1 MSRKSARETALKIM
15 RAQQQHL
22 IFCRAANNPSRQ
34 QRRER
39 DTNNRTK
46 PKKSV
51 AATARQN
58 RRQFLSASQ
67 AACAI
72 LLLCS
77 REKGESAYALEEVEV
92 EDKEEEVRENGLLL
106 VNYEGKLKDGT
117 VFDSTYGGLIR
128 STSGTS
134 VSVRESETQPV
145 VINLNAN
152 AIQPGQVKGL
162 KRALLGAKR
171 GEKREIAVR
180 PEEGF
185 GSSEIVS
192 PLRVVVPAESEL
204 FYTVEVLRVSNAG
217 VDALFKGVSLCGV
230 GVANKTTAGCGDI

>member
-1 MSRKSARETALKIM
+1 M
-15 RAQQQHL
+15 
-22 IFCRAANNPSRQ
+22 
-34 QRRER
+34 
-39 DTNNRTK
+39 
-46 PKKSV
+46 
-51 AATARQN
+51 
-58 RRQFLSASQ
+58 
-67 AACAI
+67 
-72 LLLCS
+72 
-77 REKGESAYALEEVEV
+77 
-92 EDKEEEVRENGLLL
+92 
-106 VNYEGKLKDGT
+106 KDGT

-162 KRALLGAKR
+162 KRGLLGAKR
-171 GEKREIAVR
+171 GEKREIAVK
-180 PEEGF
+180 PEDGF

>member
-1 MSRKSARETALKIM
+1 M
-15 RAQQQHL
+15 
-22 IFCRAANNPSRQ
+22 
-34 QRRER
+34 
-39 DTNNRTK
+39 
-46 PKKSV
+46 
-51 AATARQN
+51 
-58 RRQFLSASQ
+58 
-67 AACAI
+67 
-72 LLLCS
+72 
-77 REKGESAYALEEVEV
+77 
-92 EDKEEEVRENGLLL
+92 LL
-106 VNYEGKLKDGT
+106 VNYVGRLKDGT

-128 STSGTS
+128 STSGAS

-145 VINLNAN
+145 VISLNAN

-162 KRALLGAKR
+162 KRGLLGAKR
-171 GEKREIAVR
+171 GEKREIAVK
-180 PEEGF
+180 PEDGF

>member
-1 MSRKSARETALKIM
+1 M
-15 RAQQQHL
+15 RAQQHHL
-22 IFCRAANNPSRQ
+22 IFCRAANDHPS

-39 DTNNRTK
+39 NTNGTK
-46 PKKSV
+46 SKKSV
-51 AATARQN
+51 VAAAAAARQN

-67 AACAI
+67 AACAF
-72 LLLCS
+72 LFLPP
-77 REKGESAYALEEVEV
+77 REESANALEEVKDKE

-106 VNYEGKLKDGT
+106 VNYEGRLKDGT

-128 STSGTS
+128 STSGAS

-162 KRALLGAKR
+162 KRGLLGAKR
-171 GEKREIAVR
+171 GEKREIAVK
-180 PEEGF
+180 PEDGF

>member
-1 MSRKSARETALKIM
+1 M

-22 IFCRAANNPSRQ
+22 IFCRAANNPSQ
-34 QRRER
+34 QQER
-39 DTNNRTK
+39 NTNRTK
-46 PKKSV
+46 SKKSV
-51 AATARQN
+51 AAAARQN

-67 AACAI
+67 AACAFLF
-72 LLLCS
+72 LLR
-77 REKGESAYALEEVEV
+77 REESANALEEVE
-92 EDKEEEVRENGLLL
+92 DREEEVRENGLLL
-106 VNYEGKLKDGT
+106 VNYVGRLKDGT

-128 STSGTS
+128 STSGAS

-145 VINLNAN
+145 VISLNAN

-162 KRALLGAKR
+162 KRGLLGAKR
-171 GEKREIAVR
+171 GEKREIAVK
-180 PEEGF
+180 PEDSF

>member
-1 MSRKSARETALKIM
+1 M
-15 RAQQQHL
+15 RAQHHHL
-22 IFCRAANNPSRQ
+22 IFCRAANDHPS

-39 DTNNRTK
+39 NTNGTK
-46 PKKSV
+46 SKKSV
-51 AATARQN
+51 VAAAAAARQN

-67 AACAI
+67 AACAF
-72 LLLCS
+72 LFLPP
-77 REKGESAYALEEVEV
+77 REESKANALEEVKDKE

-106 VNYEGKLKDGT
+106 VNYEGRLKDGT

-128 STSGTS
+128 STSGAS

-145 VINLNAN
+145 VISLNAN

-162 KRALLGAKR
+162 KRGLLGAKR
-171 GEKREIAVR
+171 GEKREIAVK
-180 PEEGF
+180 PEDGF

>member
-1 MSRKSARETALKIM
+1 M

-34 QRRER
+34 QQQRER

-46 PKKSV
+46 SKKSV
-51 AATARQN
+51 AAAAARQN

-77 REKGESAYALEEVEV
+77 REKGESANALEEVEV

-162 KRALLGAKR
+162 KRGLLGAKR
-171 GEKREIAVR
+171 GEKREIAVK
-180 PEEGF
+180 PEDGF
-185 GSSEIVS
+185 GSSEFVS

>member
-1 MSRKSARETALKIM
+1 M

-22 IFCRAANNPSRQ
+22 IFCRGANNPSQ
-34 QRRER
+34 QQER
-39 DTNNRTK
+39 NTNRTK
-46 PKKSV
+46 SKKSV
-51 AATARQN
+51 AAAARQN

-67 AACAI
+67 AACAFLF
-72 LLLCS
+72 LLR
-77 REKGESAYALEEVEV
+77 REESANALEEVE
-92 EDKEEEVRENGLLL
+92 DREEEVRENGLLL
-106 VNYEGKLKDGT
+106 VNYVGRLKDGT

-128 STSGTS
+128 STSGAS

-145 VINLNAN
+145 VISLNAN

-162 KRALLGAKR
+162 KRGLLGAKR
-171 GEKREIAVR
+171 GEKREIAVK
-180 PEEGF
+180 PEDSF

>member
-1 MSRKSARETALKIM
+1 M

-22 IFCRAANNPSRQ
+22 IFCRAANNPSQ
-34 QRRER
+34 QQER
-39 DTNNRTK
+39 NTNRTK
-46 PKKSV
+46 SKKSV
-51 AATARQN
+51 AAAARQN

-67 AACAI
+67 AACAFLF
-72 LLLCS
+72 LLR
-77 REKGESAYALEEVEV
+77 REESANALEEVE
-92 EDKEEEVRENGLLL
+92 DREEEVRENGLLL
-106 VNYEGKLKDGT
+106 VNYVGRLKDGT

-128 STSGTS
+128 STSGAS

-162 KRALLGAKR
+162 KRGLLGAKR
-171 GEKREIAVR
+171 GEKIEIAVK

>member
-1 MSRKSARETALKIM
+1 M

-34 QRRER
+34 QQQRER

-46 PKKSV
+46 SKKSV
-51 AATARQN
+51 AAAAARQN

-67 AACAI
+67 AACAFLF
-72 LLLCS
+72 LLR
-77 REKGESAYALEEVEV
+77 REESANALEEVE
-92 EDKEEEVRENGLLL
+92 DREEEVRENGLLL
-106 VNYEGKLKDGT
+106 VNYVGRLKDGT

-128 STSGTS
+128 STSGAS

-145 VINLNAN
+145 VISLNAN

-162 KRALLGAKR
+162 KRGLLGAKR
-171 GEKREIAVR
+171 GEKREIAVK

>member
-1 MSRKSARETALKIM
+1 M

-22 IFCRAANNPSRQ
+22 IFCRAANNPSQ
-34 QRRER
+34 QQER
-39 DTNNRTK
+39 NTNRTK
-46 PKKSV
+46 SKKSV
-51 AATARQN
+51 AAAARQN

-67 AACAI
+67 AACAFLF
-72 LLLCS
+72 LLR
-77 REKGESAYALEEVEV
+77 REESANALEEVE
-92 EDKEEEVRENGLLL
+92 DREEEVRENGLLL
-106 VNYEGKLKDGT
+106 VNYVGRLKDGT

-128 STSGTS
+128 STSGAS

-145 VINLNAN
+145 VISLNAN

-162 KRALLGAKR
+162 KRGLLGAKR
-171 GEKREIAVR
+171 GEKREIAVK
-180 PEEGF
+180 PEDGF

>member
-1 MSRKSARETALKIM
+1 M
-15 RAQQQHL
+15 RAQQHHL
-22 IFCRAANNPSRQ
+22 IFCRAANDHPS

-39 DTNNRTK
+39 NTNGTK
-46 PKKSV
+46 SKKSV
-51 AATARQN
+51 AAAAAAARQN

-67 AACAI
+67 AACAF
-72 LLLCS
+72 LFLPP
-77 REKGESAYALEEVEV
+77 REESANALEEVKDKE

-106 VNYEGKLKDGT
+106 VNYEGRLKDGT

-128 STSGTS
+128 STSGAS

-145 VINLNAN
+145 VISLNAN

-162 KRALLGAKR
+162 KRGLLGAKR
-171 GEKREIAVR
+171 GEKREIAVK
-180 PEEGF
+180 PEDGF

>member
-1 MSRKSARETALKIM
+1 M

-22 IFCRAANNPSRQ
+22 IFCRGANNPSQ
-34 QRRER
+34 QQER
-39 DTNNRTK
+39 NTNRTK
-46 PKKSV
+46 SKKSV
-51 AATARQN
+51 AAAARQN

-67 AACAI
+67 AACAFLF
-72 LLLCS
+72 LLR
-77 REKGESAYALEEVEV
+77 REESANALEEVE
-92 EDKEEEVRENGLLL
+92 DREEEVRENGLLL
-106 VNYEGKLKDGT
+106 VNYVGRLKDGT

-128 STSGTS
+128 STSGAS

-145 VINLNAN
+145 VISLNAN

-162 KRALLGAKR
+162 KRGLLGAKR
-171 GEKREIAVR
+171 GEKREIAVK
-180 PEEGF
+180 PEDGF

>member
-1 MSRKSARETALKIM
+1 M
-15 RAQQQHL
+15 RAQQHL
-22 IFCRAANNPSRQ
+22 IFCRAANNPSQ
-34 QRRER
+34 QQER
-39 DTNNRTK
+39 NTNRTK
-46 PKKSV
+46 SKKSV
-51 AATARQN
+51 AAAARQN

-67 AACAI
+67 AACAFLF
-72 LLLCS
+72 LLR
-77 REKGESAYALEEVEV
+77 REESANALEEVE
-92 EDKEEEVRENGLLL
+92 DREEEVRENGLLL
-106 VNYEGKLKDGT
+106 VNYVGRLKDGT

-128 STSGTS
+128 STSGAS

-145 VINLNAN
+145 VISLNAN

-162 KRALLGAKR
+162 KRGLLGAKR
-171 GEKREIAVR
+171 GEKREIAVK
-180 PEEGF
+180 PEDGF

>member
-1 MSRKSARETALKIM
+1 M
-15 RAQQQHL
+15 RAQHHHL
-22 IFCRAANNPSRQ
+22 IFCRAANDHPS

-39 DTNNRTK
+39 TK
-46 PKKSV
+46 SKKSV
-51 AATARQN
+51 VAAAAAARQN

-67 AACAI
+67 AACAF
-72 LLLCS
+72 LFLPPR
-77 REKGESAYALEEVEV
+77 REESANALEEVKDKE

-106 VNYEGKLKDGT
+106 VNYEGRLKDGT

-128 STSGTS
+128 STSGAS

-145 VINLNAN
+145 VISLNAN

-162 KRALLGAKR
+162 KRGLLGAKR
-171 GEKREIAVR
+171 GEKREIAVK
-180 PEEGF
+180 PEDGF